1 MTTAAPIIGPVAS
14 TEPVDALRGQVSLT
28 AIYAV
33 VTIAMAATV
42 TAAFVALVIEG
53 GGGRHAQF
61 ALVAG
66 SLAFAALVLIQFVH
80 WSGVLLGKLRRAK

>member
-1 MTTAAPIIGPVAS
+1 MRCEARS
-14 TEPVDALRGQVSLT
+14 FLT

-33 VTIAMAATV
+33 ATIAMAATV

-53 GGGRHAQF
+53 GGGSHALF

-66 SLAFAALVLIQFVH
+66 SLAFAALVLIQLIH